1 MYKVRI
7 KVLLA
12 VTGILSI
19 LLFILLTNVLVP
31 SNGLPFLFNV
41 TVAFVAFMAFQFGA
55 SYAYNT
61 YSEKIRNNSLFTKE
75 TNLLSSFISKI
86 RFAYS
91 LDDLFEAIR
100 TELEDRA
107 DCSVLYMDKKKQLCS
122 L

>member
-41 TVAFVAFMAFQFGA
+41 TVAFVAFLAFQFGA
-55 SYAYNT
+55 NYAYNT
-61 YSEKIRNNSLFTKE
+61 YAEKIKNNSLFTKE

-86 RFAYS
+86 RFA
-91 LDDLFEAIR
+91 
-100 TELEDRA
+100 
-107 DCSVLYMDKKKQLCS
+107 
-122 L
+122 